1 MAEPRPVT
9 ERARVETTY
18 GVPLPPSYSDDD
30 AYRAAVERLGVP
42 GEPPFTRGVQPTM
55 YRGRLWTMRQY
66 AGFGTAEETNAR
78 FRYLLEH
85 GQTGLSVAF
94 DLPTQMGY
102 DADDPQVAGEVGKVG
117 VSISSLDDLEQLF
130 AGIPLDKATTSMTI
144 NATAAILLA
153 MYVAVA
159 KKQGVPLERIG
170 GTTQNDILKEYIARG
185 TYIFPPRPS
194 LRLVTDLIAYC
205 AAELPRWNPISIS
218 GYHIREAG
226 SDSVQELAFTFADA
240 IEYVEGAVKAGLSVD
255 AFAPQ
260 LSFFFAAHSTLLEE
274 VAKFRAARRIWA
286 DVMRDRFGATRAD
299 ALALRFHTQTMGSTL
314 TAQQPLNN
322 IVRTAIEALAA
333 VLGGTQSLHTNAYDE
348 ALALPSEE
356 SARTA
361 LRTQQI
367 IAEETGAADTID
379 PFGGAYAIEALT
391 ADIERR
397 VHAELRKI
405 AEMGGALAGIEKGYQ
420 MKAIEDSAYAQ
431 QKAVESGEKV
441 IVGVNAYRS
450 EGDDAV
456 PPLQRVDDAVVR
468 GRVERLRAA
477 RGKRDAAAAQRTRA
491 DLLTAARG
499 SANLVPPIVAAVEA
513 GVTLGE
519 ICADL
524 RSVFGVYQPPRA

>member
-1 MAEPRPVT
+1 MAEPRRAPQR
-9 ERARVETTY
+9 ERHETTY
-18 GVPLPPSYSDDD
+18 GAPLPPAYGDDD
-30 AYRAAVERLGVP
+30 AYRAAIERLGLP
-42 GEPPFTRGVQPTM
+42 GEPPYTRGVQPTM

-117 VSISSLDDLEQLF
+117 VSISRLDDLEQLF
-130 AGIPLDKATTSMTI
+130 SGIPLDKVTTSMTI

-159 KKQGVPLERIG
+159 RKQGVPLERIG

-205 AAELPRWNPISIS
+205 AADLPRWNPISIS

-240 IEYVEGAVKAGLSVD
+240 IEYVAGAVKAGLGVD

-274 VAKFRAARRIWA
+274 VAKFRAARRIWT
-286 DVMRDRFGATRAD
+286 DVMRDRFGAKTAD

-356 SARTA
+356 SARLA

-379 PFGGAYAIEALT
+379 PLGGAYAIEALT

-397 VHAELRKI
+397 VHAELDKI
-405 AEMGGALAGIEKGYQ
+405 AAMGGALAAIEKGYQ
-420 MKAIEDSAYAQ
+420 MRAIEDSAYAQ

-441 IVGVNAYRS
+441 IVGVNAYRA
-450 EGDDAV
+450 EGDETM

-468 GRVERLRAA
+468 SRAERLRAA
-477 RGKRDAAAAQRTRA
+477 RAKRDRAAAERARA

-513 GVTLGE
+513 DVTLGE

-524 RSVFGVYQPPRA
+524 RTVFGVYHPPRA

>member
-1 MAEPRPVT
+1 MAHPRPVPR
-9 ERARVETTY
+9 RAPHETTY
-18 GVPLPPSYSDDD
+18 GAALPPSYSDDGV
-30 AYRAAVERLGVP
+30 YREAVERLGLP
-42 GEPPFTRGVQPTM
+42 GEPPYTRGVQPTM

-94 DLPTQMGY
+94 DLPTQMGH

-130 AGIPLDKATTSMTI
+130 AGIPLDKVTTSMTI

-153 MYVAVA
+153 MYAAVA
-159 KKQGVPLERIG
+159 KKQGVPLARIG

-205 AAELPRWNPISIS
+205 ATELPRWNPISIS

-240 IEYVEGAVKAGLSVD
+240 IEYVAGAVKAGLSVD

-286 DVMRDRFGATRAD
+286 DVMRDRFGAKSAD

-356 SARTA
+356 SARLA

-379 PFGGAYAIEALT
+379 PLGGAYAIESLT

-397 VHAELRKI
+397 VHAELEKI
-405 AEMGGALAGIEKGYQ
+405 ANLGGALRGIEIGYQ
-420 MKAIEDSAYAQ
+420 MRAIEDSAYAQ
-431 QKAVESGEKV
+431 QKAVETGEKV

-450 EGDDAV
+450 DGDDAV
-456 PPLQRVDDAVVR
+456 PPLQRVDDALVK
-468 GRVERLRAA
+468 GRAERLRLLRAE
-477 RGKRDAAAAQRTRA
+477 RDRVAVERSRA

-499 SANLVPPIVAAVEA
+499 TANLVPPIVAAVEA

-524 RSVFGVYQPPRA
+524 RTVFGVYHPPRA